1 MAAYFTSSDHQFTDH
16 QFEPAS
22 YDGLKL
28 ATSLPFVSKPAAVA
42 VATVLAAPP
51 ARAASAPNADDA
63 ESENEFWAFVDSRF
77 CNKIMAN
84 KEAKLHKK
92 RVKAKKALNKAMKN
106 CTDDARVPD
115 RQRAYDTA
123 RKAYFQHKAKLKK
136 AYARHLRESARESE
150 SDTDYTPSTSD
161 EEEEQEEPAEADS
174 YFAQSDA
181 EEPEEPE
188 EPEEVEDDA
197 PAPKKSK
204 PKSSGPAAGPVKK
217 APRAK
222 PGSKPPKKLPN
233 GCGCSCGG
241 VRCGHATET
250 PVIRYD
256 KSTQRQCC
264 NTCGVQQNKAM
275 NFVHGDGAAGN
286 ETATTSLCWLNQKD
300 DVRLH
305 GFGGGH
311 QGKNRKAAAAA
322 AIASVDEEDEE
333 DEE

>member
-22 YDGLKL
+22 YDGLKP
-28 ATSLPFVSKPAAVA
+28 ATSLPFVSKSAAVA

-63 ESENEFWAFVDSRF
+63 EAENEFWAFVDSRF

-106 CTDDARVPD
+106 GTDDARVPD

-123 RKAYFQHKAKLKK
+123 RKAYFQHKAKLQK
-136 AYARHLRESARESE
+136 AYARHLRESARESG
-150 SDTDYTPSTSD
+150 SDTDYTPSPSD
-161 EEEEQEEPAEADS
+161 EEEEEEADA
-174 YFAQSDA
+174 YYAPSDA
-181 EEPEEPE
+181 EEPAEPA
-188 EPEEVEDDA
+188 EVEDDA

-204 PKSSGPAAGPVKK
+204 PKFSGPAAGPVKK

-222 PGSKPPKKLPN
+222 PGSSTPKKLPN

-250 PVIRYD
+250 PAIRYD

-264 NTCGVQQNKAM
+264 NTCGLQQNKAM
-275 NFVHGDGAAGN
+275 NFVHGDRVAAN
-286 ETATTSLCWLNQKD
+286 KTATTSLCWLNQCD
-300 DVRLH
+300 DVRLY

-311 QGKNRKAAAAA
+311 QGKKRKAAATAAA

-333 DEE
+333 